1 MSKMEKR
8 LSQQSGFT
16 LIELIIV
23 IVILGILA
31 VTAQPKFLSF
41 SSDAHLSVFKS
52 SYGSFHSAMD
62 LSHKKWLA
70 SGSPSGAE
78 AEDLINYIDFNS
90 FGYPAGIDGG
100 TQVASEQDCL
110 DVFSSVMDTDLVAAI
125 PVGDGAG
132 IKNLAANVDVAV
144 TNNSNIC
151 YYTFVSE
158 SKQVGYNARQFR
170 YLYTTGEVVEFPA
183 GYTLP

>member
-1 MSKMEKR
+1 MEKR
-8 LSQQSGFT
+8 QSRQSGFT

-31 VTAQPKFLSF
+31 VTAAPKFVNF

-52 SYGSFHSAMD
+52 SYGTFRSAMG
-62 LSHKKWLA
+62 LAHKKWLA
-70 SGSPSGAE
+70 NGSPTGAA
-78 AEDLINYIDFNS
+78 AENLVGNIDFNS

-100 TQVASEQDCL
+100 TQVSSEQDCL
-110 DVFSSVMDTDLVAAI
+110 DVFTSVMDTDLVAAI
-125 PVGDGAG
+125 PVGDGSG